1 MTRSL
6 TEGDPFKLIISFSI
20 PLLISNLFQQLYN
33 IIDTIVVG
41 QCVGINAMAAV
52 GASGSLTFLMTGFI
66 MGLCPGLA
74 IPISQEYGAQNYNS
88 MRRYV
93 TNSLYVGMIISA
105 IMTVISCAGARLFLE
120 WMSTPADIIDDAWNY
135 CIYLFAAIPITFLY
149 NYLSSIMRALGDS
162 KTPLYFL
169 ILSSILN
176 VPLNLFFVI
185 VLHTGTAGVSIATVI
200 AQLVSG
206 VLCYVYMKK
215 RFPILQLSRSDWEW
229 STPHVKKLLYIGIPM
244 ALQNSITAIGST
256 VLQTATN
263 TFGSAIVAAVTAASK
278 VVQLF
283 FQAINTVGLTMATY
297 CGQNLGAKQLDRI
310 KSGIRIAYAI
320 GLIYSVF
327 IAIVSY
333 FWGNAVAGLF
343 LTADADPSIME
354 HVESFLFVTSLGY
367 PFLTSLMILRNSIQG
382 LGYSFLAMFSGVM
395 EMLARVILAFF
406 LVEPLGYMAICL
418 TFTAPWVL
426 ANFLLIPGSDPTPW
440 QWNYDFIHCEDIFRA
455 AKKKGKTTAA
465 VFWPVTAY
473 NPAIDYHIADNW
485 AIEGDADIAA
495 AFKRVGANDQVL
507 DIVHKNEHLFAG
519 VERVHPQR
527 DEFGIACAA
536 DIIRQF
542 APDLLFVH
550 PANIDAA
557 RHESGVFG
565 PHIDRALEDL
575 DRWLGMI
582 GQAAEDSGSFED
594 YNIFMVSD
602 HGQLDVR
609 RNIGLNVLFAENGL
623 IRIAEDG
630 SIADWDAWCLSN
642 GMSAVVFLKDKNN
655 KEVWN
660 KV

>member
-33 IIDTIVVG
+33 MIDTIVVG

-52 GASGSLTFLMTGFI
+52 GASGSLTFLMTGCI

-74 IPISQEYGAQNYNS
+74 IPVSQEYGAKNYNS

-105 IMTVISCAGARLFLE
+105 IMTVFSCAGARLFLE

-169 ILSSILN
+169 ILSSVLN
-176 VPLNLFFVI
+176 IPLNLFFVI
-185 VLHTGTAGVSIATVI
+185 VVHAGTAGVSIATVI
-200 AQLVSG
+200 AQLISG
-206 VLCYVYMKK
+206 VLCYIYMKK

-256 VLQTATN
+256 VLQAATN

-297 CGQNLGAKQLDRI
+297 CGQNLGANRLDRI
-310 KSGIRIAYAI
+310 KAGIRIAYAI

-333 FWGNAVAGLF
+333 FWGNDVAGLF

-382 LGYSFLAMFSGVM
+382 LGYSFLAMFSGAM

-406 LVEPLGYMAICL
+406 LVEALGYMAICL

-426 ANFLLIPGSDPTPW
+426 ANFLLIPAYIYVRKDVKK
-440 QWNYDFIHCEDIFRA
+440 YL
-455 AKKKGKTTAA
+455 AKKPEK
-465 VFWPVTAY
+465 
-473 NPAIDYHIADNW
+473 
-485 AIEGDADIAA
+485 EG
-495 AFKRVGANDQVL
+495 
-507 DIVHKNEHLFAG
+507 E
-519 VERVHPQR
+519 
-527 DEFGIACAA
+527 
-536 DIIRQF
+536 
-542 APDLLFVH
+542 
-550 PANIDAA
+550 
-557 RHESGVFG
+557 
-565 PHIDRALEDL
+565 
-575 DRWLGMI
+575 
-582 GQAAEDSGSFED
+582 
-594 YNIFMVSD
+594 
-602 HGQLDVR
+602 
-609 RNIGLNVLFAENGL
+609 LNYE
-623 IRIAEDG
+623 
-630 SIADWDAWCLSN
+630 
-642 GMSAVVFLKDKNN
+642 
-655 KEVWN
+655 
-660 KV
+660 

>member
-52 GASGSLTFLMTGFI
+52 GAYGSLTFLMTGFI

-229 STPHVKKLLYIGIPM
+229 FTPHVKKLLYIGIPM

-426 ANFLLIPGSDPTPW
+426 ANFLLIPGSDPTP
-440 QWNYDFIHCEDIFRA
+440 
-455 AKKKGKTTAA
+455 
-465 VFWPVTAY
+465 
-473 NPAIDYHIADNW
+473 
-485 AIEGDADIAA
+485 
-495 AFKRVGANDQVL
+495 
-507 DIVHKNEHLFAG
+507 
-519 VERVHPQR
+519 
-527 DEFGIACAA
+527 
-536 DIIRQF
+536 
-542 APDLLFVH
+542 
-550 PANIDAA
+550 
-557 RHESGVFG
+557 
-565 PHIDRALEDL
+565 
-575 DRWLGMI
+575 
-582 GQAAEDSGSFED
+582 
-594 YNIFMVSD
+594 
-602 HGQLDVR
+602 
-609 RNIGLNVLFAENGL
+609 
-623 IRIAEDG
+623 
-630 SIADWDAWCLSN
+630 
-642 GMSAVVFLKDKNN
+642 
-655 KEVWN
+655 
-660 KV
+660 

>member
-162 KTPLYFL
+162 KKPLYFL

-206 VLCYVYMKK
+206 VLCYAYMKK

-623 IRIAEDG
+623 IRIAERG
-630 SIADWDAWCLSN
+630 L
-642 GMSAVVFLKDKNN
+642 LTTN
-655 KEVWN
+655 KG
-660 KV
+660 